1 MKKILLFPMIAIAL
15 FMVACSDKD
24 NNITDTP
31 VTPPV
36 DDRDEYTLL
45 FYGMGGGSKY
55 GSSTLDYDIV
65 ARNINDMINAYDSI
79 GDKRNIVINYK
90 FSPAFS
96 DSAYAHYNIAGDSIV
111 EAGQKSFFDYKGLT
125 YRFAVE
131 KGKDIFESFCD
142 ENIYGPVESDYANTD
157 SLTNFINWAVA
168 NYPAKKYILVIAD
181 HGGGYMPHTDI
192 PSVTTRDIMNEAT
205 FKTSFS
211 VHSLKSAL
219 MNANAHLDVLY
230 FDACLMNSVEYLYE
244 LKDQADYIVASTFLV
259 PGVGGNY
266 KALVKM
272 FGENDDTESALVHY
286 PDSVVKFWADNKS
299 GNYYDITVTRCS
311 MLNEYANVLKEFTD
325 NLCQI
330 YENGT
335 TKQRYF
341 IEEITRGWTFRV
353 LNSTSSFL
361 LKNYVYDILS
371 MLGDAFPEDLLNRFE
386 SAHDKTILSA
396 ATSPYFT
403 KNEFDIDH
411 SVVMG
416 ANGDYSIN
424 YWDINWDKLTI
435 EPWLLRIYEHDG
447 SYSSYYDFEP
457 LDEIYDI
464 SNYLVAQGDSSTAI
478 RGEWPSTFADTYST
492 LEFSRL
498 TNWDRWISTCQVHP
512 FSLSPADFELDIF
525 GGSDDEEGEGEQ
537 GGQGSDEAKL
547 KALHKYRIRL
557 DNVKPTNVRKKLPI
571 IIPRR

>member
-1 MKKILLFPMIAIAL
+1 
-15 FMVACSDKD
+15 
-24 NNITDTP
+24 
-31 VTPPV
+31 
-36 DDRDEYTLL
+36 
-45 FYGMGGGSKY
+45 
-55 GSSTLDYDIV
+55 
-65 ARNINDMINAYDSI
+65 
-79 GDKRNIVINYK
+79 
-90 FSPAFS
+90 
-96 DSAYAHYNIAGDSIV
+96 
-111 EAGQKSFFDYKGLT
+111 
-125 YRFAVE
+125 
-131 KGKDIFESFCD
+131 
-142 ENIYGPVESDYANTD
+142 
-157 SLTNFINWAVA
+157 
-168 NYPAKKYILVIAD
+168 
-181 HGGGYMPHTDI
+181 
-192 PSVTTRDIMNEAT
+192 
-205 FKTSFS
+205 
-211 VHSLKSAL
+211 
-219 MNANAHLDVLY
+219 
-230 FDACLMNSVEYLYE
+230 
-244 LKDQADYIVASTFLV
+244 
-259 PGVGGNY
+259 
-266 KALVKM
+266 M

-341 IEEITRGWTFRV
+341 IEEITRNWTFRV
-353 LNSTSSFL
+353 YGGCSSFL

-403 KNEFDIDH
+403 KHDFDIDH
-411 SVVMG
+411 SVMMG

-424 YWDINWDKLTI
+424 YWDIDWDKLTI
-435 EPWLLRIYEHDG
+435 EPWFLRIYEHDG

-557 DNVKPTNVRKKLPI
+557 DNVKPTNVRRKLPI

>member
-1 MKKILLFPMIAIAL
+1 
-15 FMVACSDKD
+15 
-24 NNITDTP
+24 
-31 VTPPV
+31 
-36 DDRDEYTLL
+36 
-45 FYGMGGGSKY
+45 
-55 GSSTLDYDIV
+55 
-65 ARNINDMINAYDSI
+65 
-79 GDKRNIVINYK
+79 
-90 FSPAFS
+90 
-96 DSAYAHYNIAGDSIV
+96 
-111 EAGQKSFFDYKGLT
+111 
-125 YRFAVE
+125 
-131 KGKDIFESFCD
+131 
-142 ENIYGPVESDYANTD
+142 
-157 SLTNFINWAVA
+157 
-168 NYPAKKYILVIAD
+168 
-181 HGGGYMPHTDI
+181 
-192 PSVTTRDIMNEAT
+192 
-205 FKTSFS
+205 
-211 VHSLKSAL
+211 
-219 MNANAHLDVLY
+219 
-230 FDACLMNSVEYLYE
+230 
-244 LKDQADYIVASTFLV
+244 
-259 PGVGGNY
+259 
-266 KALVKM
+266 
-272 FGENDDTESALVHY
+272 
-286 PDSVVKFWADNKS
+286 
-299 GNYYDITVTRCS
+299 

-403 KNEFDIDH
+403 KHDFDIDH
-411 SVVMG
+411 SVMMG

-557 DNVKPTNVRKKLPI
+557 DNVKPTNVRRKLPI